1 MVIHSA
7 IDKLIACLIRLP
19 GIGRR
24 SAERIAIAIAIDK
37 DGVGAQLVEVLQTLR
52 SDVCLCERC
61 GNITTVNVNP
71 CAICTD
77 LEREQDILCVVE
89 EPGDVLMIERSGGY
103 RGRYHVLMG
112 RLSPMKGVSPSNLN
126 LERLKERVEIERIR
140 EIVLA
145 LSTDVEG
152 DATASYITE
161 LLKGSSVV
169 ITRLA
174 FGLPSGS
181 AIMYSDPVTLARA
194 IQGRQKA

>member
-1 MVIHSA
+1 MIH
-7 IDKLIACLIRLP
+7 LP

-24 SAERIAIAIAIDK
+24 SAERIAIAIAVDK
-37 DGVGAQLVEVLQTLR
+37 DGVGAQLVEAIQTVR
-52 SDVCLCERC
+52 SDVCLCARC
-61 GNITTVNVNP
+61 NNITTVNVNP

-77 LEREQDILCVVE
+77 SRREQDVLCIVE

-103 RGRYHVLMG
+103 RGKYHVLMG
-112 RLSPMKGVSPSNLN
+112 RLSPMKGAFPSDLK
-126 LERLKERVEIERIR
+126 LERLKERVEKEQIKEV
-140 EIVLA
+140 VLA

-174 FGLPSGS
+174 FGLPAGS